1 MAKKFAVAV
10 ALLLLPLAA
19 WAQRSTGT
27 IRGTVTDASGGVM
40 AGAKVALKNEAT
52 GAARTGTTNAAGSFV
67 FADLPVGTYEVRVE
81 REGFKTAVTG
91 NVVLNVAES
100 RAVDVQLETG
110 GVAEEVTVQAE
121 AVAVQTIGGDVSGL
135 VTGEQARELPLNGRN
150 FMQLTLLMPGVS
162 APETGLSLKD
172 KGLLGGSDLSVSG
185 SGVTSNLWTV
195 DGANN
200 NDVGSNRTILIYPSV
215 DAIEEFKIHRNS
227 YGAEFG
233 QASGAQVNI
242 VTRGGTNEFHGGVF
256 YFGRNDALNATSYF
270 LKQNDQPKD
279 NLSRHDFGYNVGG
292 PLIKDKLHFFFS
304 QEWNR
309 EKRGTVRSFQ
319 VPTAAERTGD
329 FSSPLPGCSGSTPLD
344 PTTGQPFAGNR
355 IPSNRLSPG
364 GLLYLQL
371 FPMPNNTPSSGCN
384 NWVTSLDT
392 PINWRQE
399 SVRLDWSV
407 SNSSRL
413 MLRYTQ
419 DSWENGS
426 PIKWDSYWGDDPF
439 PAVDSTWDQPGRSL
453 VVQLNQNIGSRAI
466 NTLQFAYSANKL
478 QTSRGGTN
486 PQLNDQINA
495 AIPSIAN
502 PALKPYGDDRSHP
515 IFWGGLGY
523 GQTLWNQAPFKNNQ
537 DLFVIKDDYSAVFGK
552 HEVKV
557 GGLYSFNKKNE
568 EGGGGFDSAQFWGST
583 GLNGNGATTG
593 NLLADFLLRDMGFGF
608 SEFATNPTGL
618 QRWNDLELYASDS
631 WKVKPRVTV
640 DLGLRFSNYYNPY
653 NADDHITSFNPAFF
667 DPALGNDPCNGLMQ
681 APGQTFCQDAGFRGG
696 DPGPNRS
703 LYDNATNLFAPR
715 LGVAWDVF
723 GNGHTAIRGGLGHF
737 FTRERLGPS
746 LSLAFQNPPFNS
758 LLAGVRTLDSA
769 REPFAGAFGTSNG
782 APTMGRELDGGKD
795 PNNWQWNLTWEQQ
808 VWKNTTFELS
818 YVGNKGSNLLRVRD
832 INQVPSADNNR
843 NGVSDRLDYVRAGDD
858 QAAKAAFRPFGVF
871 GDRVIQFWDHSGT
884 SIYHSLQTQVIS
896 KFGANSLLQ
905 ASYTF
910 SRLIADD
917 PLDDSSG
924 TLQQGTAVSDSENPD
939 IDRQLARVHRAHVFN
954 ASAVLGLPTFE
965 GRSPFMRNV
974 LGEWQV
980 ASILQY
986 ASGAPIT
993 VYTGTLPGVRN
1004 GVGGTGYNDNQ
1015 RPNRVPGQPC
1025 RANNSADPLQI
1036 LNPAA
1041 YTLVGQELGKFGDS
1055 SRGNCI
1061 GPSFFTIDLALY
1073 KNIHLSQRVKMQLR
1087 FEVFNVFNHT
1097 NFIGLGGQGVDAI
1110 MDPTAITLDAPLAS
1124 ATRITGATIPASFG
1138 RAIATRDPRQAQ
1150 IGLKLNF

>member
-1 MAKKFAVAV
+1 MRKSL
-10 ALLLLPLAA
+10 ALALALILLPLAA
-19 WAQRSTGT
+19 LAQRSTAT
-27 IRGTVTDASGGVM
+27 IRGTVTDPSGAVV
-40 AGAKVALKNEAT
+40 AGAKVAVKNEAS
-52 GAARTGTTNAAGSFV
+52 GAARSGTSNSSGVFV
-67 FADLPVGTYEVRVE
+67 FADLAVGTYEIRVE
-81 REGFKTAVTG
+81 RDGFKTAITR
-91 NVVLNVAES
+91 NIALTVAES
-100 RAVDVQLETG
+100 RAVDIQLDTG
-110 GVAEEVTVQAE
+110 GLAEEVTVQAD
-121 AVAVQTIGGDVSGL
+121 ASPVQTIGGDVSGL
-135 VTGEQARELPLNGRN
+135 VTGDQARELPLNGRN

-233 QASGAQVNI
+233 QAAGAQVNI

-256 YFGRNDALNATSYF
+256 YFGRNDSLNATSFF

-279 NLSRHDFGYNVGG
+279 NLSRHDFGYDVGG
-292 PLIKDKLHFFFS
+292 PIIKDKLHFFVS

-319 VPTAAERTGD
+319 VPTLAERQGD
-329 FSSPLPGCSGSTPLD
+329 FSSPLPGCSGPTPID
-344 PTTGQPFAGNR
+344 PLTGQPFAGNR
-355 IPSNRLSPG
+355 IPTGRQSPG

-371 FPMPNNTPSSGCN
+371 FPAPNNSPASGCN

-399 SVRLDWSV
+399 SARFDWTV
-407 SNSSRL
+407 SNSTRV

-419 DSWENGS
+419 DHWENGS

-466 NTLQFAYSANKL
+466 NTLQFSYSANKL
-478 QTSRGGTN
+478 ITTRGGTN
-486 PQLNDQINA
+486 PELNDEINA

-502 PALKPYGDDRSHP
+502 SSLKPYGNDRSHP

-537 DLFVIKDDYSAVFGK
+537 DLFIVKDDYSAVFGR

-557 GGLYSFNKKNE
+557 GALYSANKKNE
-568 EGGGGFDSAQFWGST
+568 EGGGGFDSVQFWGST
-583 GLNGNGATTG
+583 GLNGNGPTTG

-608 SEFATNPTGL
+608 SEFSTNPTGF
-618 QRWNDLELYASDS
+618 QRWHDLELYASDS
-631 WKVKPRVTV
+631 WKIRPRVTV
-640 DLGLRFSNYYNPY
+640 DYGLRVSNYYNPY
-653 NADDHITSFNPAFF
+653 NTDDHITSFNPALFN
-667 DPALGNDPCNGLMQ
+667 PALGNDPCNGLME
-681 APGQTFCQDAGFRGG
+681 APGRQFCSQAGFQGG
-696 DPGPNRS
+696 ADGPNRS
-703 LYDNATNLFAPR
+703 LYDNATGLIAPR

-723 GNGHTAIRGGLGHF
+723 GNGHTALRAGLGRF

-758 LLAGVRTLDSA
+758 LLNGIRTLDSA
-769 REPFAGAFGTSNG
+769 REPCAGCFGTSFG
-782 APTMGRELDGGKD
+782 APTMGRALDGGKD
-795 PNNWQWNLTWEQQ
+795 PNNLQWNVTWEQQ
-808 VWKNTTFELS
+808 LWKSTTLELS
-818 YVGNKGSNLLRVRD
+818 YVGNQGKNLLRVRD
-832 INQVPSADNNR
+832 INQVPNGDANH
-843 NGVSDRLDYVRAGDD
+843 NGVSDRLEYVRAGDD
-858 QAAKAAFRPFGVF
+858 QAAKAALRPFGVF
-871 GDRVIQFWDHSGT
+871 GDRVIQFWDHTGT
-884 SIYHSLQTQVIS
+884 SIYHSLQSQITS
-896 KFGANSLLQ
+896 KFGTNSLFQ

-924 TLQQGTAVSDSENPD
+924 TIQQTTAVSDNGNNGL
-939 IDRQLARVHRAHVFN
+939 DRQLARVHRAHVAN
-954 ASAVLGLPTFE
+954 ASAVLGLPEFKDK
-965 GRSPFMRNV
+965 GSFVRNV
-974 LGEWQV
+974 FGEWQI
-980 ASILQY
+980 ASIVQY

-993 VYTGTLPGVRN
+993 VYVGSLPGVRN
-1004 GVGGTGYNDNQ
+1004 GAGGTGYNDNQ

-1025 RANNSADPLQI
+1025 RYSGSDKLQI

-1041 YTLVGQELGKFGDS
+1041 YTLVGQQLGVFGDS
-1055 SRGNCI
+1055 GRGNCI
-1061 GPSFFTIDLALY
+1061 GPSFFTLDLAFY
-1073 KNIHLSQRVKMQLR
+1073 KNIHLSGRVKMQLR
-1087 FEVFNVFNHT
+1087 FEVFNITNRV
-1097 NFIGLGGQGVDAI
+1097 NFIGLGSQGVDAV
-1110 MDPTAITLDAPLAS
+1110 MDPTAITLDGPLAT
-1124 ATRITGATIPASFG
+1124 ATRITGETIPASFG

-1150 IGLKLNF
+1150 FGIKLNF